1 MEPSENDRFF
11 ENRCDAMFVVNVLA
25 DNAGYARYIKSKGLS
40 GVHVLDIVDL
50 FKNVFEGREDAV
62 IMKTVDQLMR
72 EGLLISGGGGT
83 VINPNPPVAVDLKG
97 VEIEI
102 EAISPE
108 VEVVDAESL
117 KSDAET

>member
-1 MEPSENDRFF
+1 MEPSEDDRFF
-11 ENRCDAMFVVNVLA
+11 GNRCDAMFVVNVLA
-25 DNAGYARYIKSKGLS
+25 DNAGYAGYIKSKGLS
-40 GVHVLDIVDL
+40 GVHILDIIDL
-50 FKNVFEGREDAV
+50 FKNVFEGREDKE

-72 EGLLISGGGGT
+72 EGLLISGGGGA
-83 VINPNPPVAVDLKG
+83 VINPNPPVVVDLKG

-108 VEVVDAESL
+108 VEVVDADGL

>member
-1 MEPSENDRFF
+1 
-11 ENRCDAMFVVNVLA
+11 MFVVNVLA

-40 GVHVLDIVDL
+40 GVHILDIVDL
-50 FKNVFEGREDAV
+50 FKNVFEGREDKE
-62 IMKTVDQLMR
+62 IIKTVDQLMR
-72 EGLLISGGGGT
+72 EGLLISGGGGA

-108 VEVVDAESL
+108 VEVVDADGL

>member
-1 MEPSENDRFF
+1 METSEDDRFF

-40 GVHVLDIVDL
+40 GVHVLDIIDL
-50 FKNVFEGREDAV
+50 FKNVFEGREDKE
-62 IMKTVDQLMR
+62 IMTTVNQLMR

-83 VINPNPPVAVDLKG
+83 VINPNPPVEVDLKG

-108 VEVVDAESL
+108 VDVVDAKGL
-117 KSDAET
+117 KSDAKT

>member
-1 MEPSENDRFF
+1 MEPSEDDRFF

-40 GVHVLDIVDL
+40 GVHILDIVDL
-50 FKNVFEGREDAV
+50 FKNIFEGREDTE
-62 IMKTVDQLMR
+62 ITKTVDQLMR

-83 VINPNPPVAVDLKG
+83 VINPNPPVMVDLKG

-108 VEVVDAESL
+108 AEVVDADGL

>member
-1 MEPSENDRFF
+1 MEPSEDDRFF

-40 GVHVLDIVDL
+40 GVHILDIVDL
-50 FKNVFEGREDAV
+50 FKNVFEGREDKE
-62 IMKTVDQLMR
+62 IIKTVDQLMR
-72 EGLLISGGGGT
+72 EGLLISGGGGA
-83 VINPNPPVAVDLKG
+83 VINPNPPVVVDLKG

-108 VEVVDAESL
+108 VEVVDADGL
-117 KSDAET
+117 KSDTET

>member
-1 MEPSENDRFF
+1 METSEDDRFF

-40 GVHVLDIVDL
+40 GVHILDITDL
-50 FKNVFEGREDAV
+50 FKNVFEGREDKE
-62 IMKTVDQLMR
+62 IMKTIDQLMR

-83 VINPNPPVAVDLKG
+83 VINPNPPVEVDLKG

-108 VEVVDAESL
+108 VDVVDAKGL